1 MTEAPASPAPKRP
14 RKAAASKSGTTAA
27 KKAPAKSRKAAAPET
42 HSRLD
47 DAKKAVTQA
56 ASTASARAKA
66 EFGKISDKVEAVDW
80 KAQADHLKV
89 QADQLKNQAGH
100 VARTAAESAKDKT
113 GSAMHGLAKL
123 ISDTAD
129 TVDSKLGPQ
138 YGDYAR
144 NAAEAVA
151 GAAQS
156 LDDADLDQLLSEA
169 RSFVRKSPAVAIGAA
184 AIAGYVLMRLA
195 KGSGDNAEAT
205 AAVTEAETEA
215 SPAASE
221 EA

>member
-14 RKAAASKSGTTAA
+14 RKAAASKSGTSAA
-27 KKAPAKSRKAAAPET
+27 KKAPAKAKKPAVATPET

-47 DAKKAVTQA
+47 DAKKAVSQA
-56 ASTASARAKA
+56 AATASAKAKA

-80 KAQADHLKV
+80 KAQAEHLKV
-89 QADQLKNQAGH
+89 QADQLKNQAGQ
-100 VARTAAESAKDKT
+100 VARTAAENAKDKT

-123 ISDTAD
+123 ISETAD

-169 RSFVRKSPAVAIGAA
+169 RNFVRKSPAVAIGAA

-195 KGSGDNAEAT
+195 KNGGD
-205 AAVTEAETEA
+205 
-215 SPAASE
+215 ASE
-221 EA
+221 EAAAPADEDA

>member
-1 MTEAPASPAPKRP
+1 MTEAPASTAPKRP
-14 RKAAASKSGTTAA
+14 RKAAASKSGAPAA
-27 KKAPAKSRKAAAPET
+27 KKAPAKSKKAAAPEA

-195 KGSGDNAEAT
+195 KGSGDSAEAT
-205 AAVTEAETEA
+205 AAVTAEEA